1 MHAGKRKEFK
11 YLKQV
16 SCFNKE
22 NSVLFNKRHYSNS
35 TIKSILQS
43 GVKPERQ
50 PEIVSN
56 GKYSLCRDL
65 RWAKTWIHILVK
77 HKESYF
83 EDVDLEKSM
92 KNPSRV
98 YQISSDLQAVDSDEQ
113 PERRLN
119 WFMILA
125 KAHLHL

>member
-1 MHAGKRKEFK
+1 MQEKEENLNTQSRWAVLTKRSVC
-11 YLKQV
+11 YLTKGIT
-16 SCFNKE
+16 
-22 NSVLFNKRHYSNS
+22 LNS

-43 GVKPERQ
+43 EVTSERQ
-50 PEIVSN
+50 PEIVNN
-56 GKYSLCRDL
+56 GKYSLYRDL

-77 HKESYF
+77 HKESHF
-83 EDVDLEKSM
+83 EDVDPEKSM

-98 YQISSDLQAVDSDEQ
+98 YEISSDLQAVYSDEW
-113 PERRLN
+113 ERRLG